1 MFSIEICSDKTDFIE
16 NNKYLIDEDH
26 PKEIAHLLTN
36 LASDEEK
43 NDDMTLIVLK
53 LCKQ

>member
-1 MFSIEICSDKTDFIE
+1 MVSDGFTSQFGDFIE